1 MPRIAKIA
9 VRNSLADRGAA
20 ISRHPRLHR
29 FTLGLLASGMMAFS
43 ALATAQTWP
52 SRPVKMIVPFAA
64 GGATDT
70 VARQLGARLQEVLGQ
85 SFIVENRT
93 GANGNIGSDFV
104 AKAPPDGYTLLVADL
119 GTFTSGPAV
128 YPNLPFDPLADFT
141 PITMLVGSPYGL
153 AVTPSLPGNT
163 VAELIAY
170 ARANP
175 GKFNYAMLG
184 NGSASHLA
192 GIELGARANLVF
204 TFVPYKGG
212 VPALTDVAAGQ
223 AQALSIAMLSTYPFV
238 RAGKLRLVGV
248 MSRERLSFLPDVPTV
263 AESGFP
269 GFVAGQWQALYG
281 PRGLPRDIADRLR
294 VETSRFLNSPEMKK
308 RFAEQGGEVATGTS
322 DDLARFVADEK
333 AKFARLVKE
342 HNIKLD

>member
-1 MPRIAKIA
+1 MVTFFYLARSRNGWIAGLITGVCALCATSGVAQTYPAKA
-9 VRNSLADRGAA
+9 VR
-20 ISRHPRLHR
+20 
-29 FTLGLLASGMMAFS
+29 
-43 ALATAQTWP
+43 
-52 SRPVKMIVPFAA
+52 MIVPFAA

-70 VARQLGARLQEVLGQ
+70 VARQLAARLQEVMGQ

-104 AKAPPDGYTLLVADL
+104 AKAPADGYTLLVADL

-128 YPNLPFDPLADFT
+128 YPNLPFDPIGDFAA
-141 PITMLVGSPYGL
+141 ITMLVGSPYGL
-153 AVTPSLPGNT
+153 AVNPALP
-163 VAELIAY
+163 VASVKEMLAY
-170 ARANP
+170 AKANP
-175 GKFNYAMLG
+175 GTFNYAMLG

-192 GIELGARANLVF
+192 GIELGARANVPF

-212 VPALTDVAAGQ
+212 APALTDVAGGQ

-238 RAGKLRLVGV
+238 RGGKLKLLAV
-248 MSRERLSFLPDVPTV
+248 MSRERLSFLPEVPTV

-281 PRGLPRDIADRLR
+281 PKGLPKEIIEKLR
-294 VETSRFLNSPEMKK
+294 TEASRFLNAPEMKK
-308 RFAEQGGEVATGTS
+308 RFAEQGGEVATGTPEE
-322 DDLARFVADEK
+322 LTRFVAEEK

-342 HNIKLD
+342 HNVKVD

>member
-1 MPRIAKIA
+1 MVTFFNLARKRKGWIA
-9 VRNSLADRGAA
+9 
-20 ISRHPRLHR
+20 
-29 FTLGLLASGMMAFS
+29 GLITGVCALCATSGV
-43 ALATAQTWP
+43 AQTYP
-52 SRPVKMIVPFAA
+52 AKAVKMIVPYAA
-64 GGATDT
+64 GGATDS
-70 VARQLGARLQEVLGQ
+70 VARQLAARLQEVMGQ

-104 AKAPPDGYTLLVADL
+104 AKAPADGYTLLVADL

-128 YPNLPFDPLADFT
+128 YPNLPFDPIGDFAA
-141 PITMLVGSPYGL
+141 ITMLVGSPYGL
-153 AVTPSLPGNT
+153 AVNPSLP
-163 VAELIAY
+163 VASVKEMLAY
-170 ARANP
+170 AKANP
-175 GKFNYAMLG
+175 GTFNYAMLG

-192 GIELGARANLVF
+192 GIELGARANVRF

-212 VPALTDVAAGQ
+212 APALTDVAGGQ

-238 RAGKLRLVGV
+238 RGGKLKLLAV

-281 PRGLPRDIADRLR
+281 PKGLPKGIIEKLR
-294 VETSRFLNSPEMKK
+294 TEATRFLNTPEMKK
-308 RFAEQGGEVATGTS
+308 RFAEQGGEVATGTPEE
-322 DDLARFVADEK
+322 LTRFVAEEK

-342 HNIKLD
+342 HNVKVD

>member
-1 MPRIAKIA
+1 MTRTLCSDR
-9 VRNSLADRGAA
+9 VMRCFLAA
-20 ISRHPRLHR
+20 
-29 FTLGLLASGMMAFS
+29 GLLAGS
-43 ALATAQTWP
+43 ALAAAQSWP

-70 VARQLGARLQEVLGQ
+70 VARQLGARLQEVLGA

-104 AKAPPDGYTLLVADL
+104 AKAPADGYTLLVADL

-128 YPNLPFDPLADFT
+128 YPNLPFDPLGDFT

-153 AVTPSLPGNT
+153 AVNPGLPANT
-163 VAELIAY
+163 VAELISY

-192 GIELGARANLVF
+192 GIELGARANLAF

-212 VPALTDVAAGQ
+212 APALTDVAAGQ

-238 RAGKLRLVGV
+238 RASKLRLVGV
-248 MSRERLSFLPDVPTV
+248 MSRERLSFLPEVPTV
-263 AESGFP
+263 AESGYP

-281 PRGLPRDIADRLR
+281 PKGLPRDIAERLR
-294 VETSRFLNSPEMKK
+294 AETSRFLNTPEMKR
-308 RFAEQGGEVATGTS
+308 RFAEQGGEVATGTAE
-322 DDLARFVADEK
+322 DLARFVSEEK

>member
-1 MPRIAKIA
+1 MVTFFNLARNRKALIA
-9 VRNSLADRGAA
+9 
-20 ISRHPRLHR
+20 
-29 FTLGLLASGMMAFS
+29 GLITGVCALS
-43 ALATAQTWP
+43 ATPGLAQTYP
-52 SRPVKMIVPFAA
+52 AKAVKMIVPFAA

-70 VARQLGARLQEVLGQ
+70 VARQLAARLQEVMGQ

-104 AKAPPDGYTLLVADL
+104 AKAPADGYTLLVADL

-128 YPNLPFDPLADFT
+128 YPNLPFDPIGDFAA
-141 PITMLVGSPYGL
+141 ITMLVGSPYGL
-153 AVTPSLPGNT
+153 AVNPSLP
-163 VAELIAY
+163 VASVKDMLAY
-170 ARANP
+170 AKVNP
-175 GKFNYAMLG
+175 GTFNYAMLG

-192 GIELGARANLVF
+192 GIELGARANVPF

-212 VPALTDVAAGQ
+212 APALTDVAGGQ

-238 RAGKLRLVGV
+238 RGGKLKLLAV

-281 PRGLPRDIADRLR
+281 PKGLPKEISEKLR
-294 VETSRFLNSPEMKK
+294 TEASRFLNTPEMKK
-308 RFAEQGGEVATGTS
+308 RFAEQGGEVATGTPEE
-322 DDLARFVADEK
+322 LTRFVAEEK

-342 HNIKLD
+342 HNVKVD

>member
-1 MPRIAKIA
+1 MSP
-9 VRNSLADRGAA
+9 SW
-20 ISRHPRLHR
+20 SSHR
-29 FTLGLLASGMMAFS
+29 FTRCLLAAGLIAFA
-43 ALATAQTWP
+43 ALTVAQTWP

-104 AKAPPDGYTLLVADL
+104 AKAPPDGYTVLVADL

-153 AVTPSLPGNT
+153 AVTPSLPAHT

-192 GIELGARANLVF
+192 GIELGARANLAF

-212 VPALTDVAAGQ
+212 APALTDVAAGQ

-238 RAGKLRLVGV
+238 RGGKLRLIGV
-248 MSRERLSFLPDVPTV
+248 MSRERLSFLPDIPTV

-281 PRGLPRDIADRLR
+281 PKGLPRDIADRLR
-294 VETSRFLNSPEMKK
+294 VETSRFLNAPEMKK
-308 RFAEQGGEVATGTS
+308 RFAEQGREVATGTS
-322 DDLARFVADEK
+322 EDLARFVADEK
-333 AKFARLVKE
+333 AKFARLVRE

>member
-1 MPRIAKIA
+1 MVTFFNLARSRKGWIA
-9 VRNSLADRGAA
+9 
-20 ISRHPRLHR
+20 
-29 FTLGLLASGMMAFS
+29 GLITGVCALCATSGV
-43 ALATAQTWP
+43 AQTYP
-52 SRPVKMIVPFAA
+52 AKAVKMIVPFAA

-70 VARQLGARLQEVLGQ
+70 VARQLAARLQEVMGQ

-104 AKAPPDGYTLLVADL
+104 AKAPADGYTLLAADL

-128 YPNLPFDPLADFT
+128 YPNLPFDPIGDFAA
-141 PITMLVGSPYGL
+141 ITMLVGSPYGL
-153 AVTPSLPGNT
+153 AVNPALP
-163 VAELIAY
+163 VASVKDMLAY
-170 ARANP
+170 AKANP
-175 GKFNYAMLG
+175 GTFNYAMLG

-192 GIELGARANLVF
+192 GIELGARANVPF

-212 VPALTDVAAGQ
+212 APALTDVAGGQ

-238 RAGKLRLVGV
+238 RGGKLKLLAV
-248 MSRERLSFLPDVPTV
+248 MSRERLSFLPEVPTV

-281 PRGLPRDIADRLR
+281 PKGLPKEIVEKLR
-294 VETSRFLNSPEMKK
+294 TEASRFLNTPEMKK
-308 RFAEQGGEVATGTS
+308 RFAEQGGEVATGTPEE
-322 DDLARFVADEK
+322 LTRFVAEEK

-342 HNIKLD
+342 HNVKVD